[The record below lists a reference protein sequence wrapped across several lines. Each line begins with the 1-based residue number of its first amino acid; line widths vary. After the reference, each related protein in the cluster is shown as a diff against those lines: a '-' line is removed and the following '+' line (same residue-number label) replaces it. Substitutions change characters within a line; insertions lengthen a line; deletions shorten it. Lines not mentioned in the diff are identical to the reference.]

1 MSPQEADSCNGA
13 APLGQI
19 LGDLL
24 SPFHRRVNSGNFG
37 GSTGIGAAFALS
49 FLIGDVRG
57 AVGAVLVER
66 HDTGEV
72 ELQRCGV
79 IQHDRAFTAPVVTSF
94 LLLVI

>member
-13 APLGQI
+13 APLGEI

-24 SPFHRRVNSGNFG
+24 SPFHRRVNGGTFG
-37 GSTGIGAAFALS
+37 GGAGIGAAFALS

-57 AVGAVLVER
+57 AAGAVLVER
-66 HDTGEV
+66 EDSGEA
-72 ELQRCGV
+72 ELQRCGA
-79 IQHDRAFTAPVVTSF
+79 IQHDRAFAAPVVTSF

>member
-1 MSPQEADSCNGA
+1 MSSQEADSCHGA

-24 SPFHRRVNSGNFG
+24 SPFHRRVNGGNFRR
-37 GSTGIGAAFALS
+37 STGIGAAFAVS
-49 FLIGDVRG
+49 FLIGNVRG

-66 HDTGEV
+66 DDAGEV

-79 IQHDRAFTAPVVTSF
+79 I
-94 LLLVI
+94 